1 MGRWDISDDARSLEQ
16 TSDRTPER
24 TETIHHDHNPRIT
37 PLPDRVSPRSRGD
50 LGEGRE
56 HQLTLP
62 DGREREEVRDNGRVY
77 HLRGS
82 EVDLLERA
90 GRYRVTFTDDLKH
103 DSGHARFDEDLRSLK
118 EQGLIEER
126 TVTHFREGTV
136 ADVVSVTPAGQSL
149 LDHHRDPEHD
159 QGQAVLRRLG

>member
-24 TETIHHDHNPRIT
+24 TETIHHDHNLRIT
-37 PLPDRVSPRSRGD
+37 PLPDRVSPRSRDD

-56 HQLTLP
+56 HHLTLP

-126 TVTHFREGTV
+126 R
-136 ADVVSVTPAGQSL
+136 
-149 LDHHRDPEHD
+149 
-159 QGQAVLRRLG
+159 